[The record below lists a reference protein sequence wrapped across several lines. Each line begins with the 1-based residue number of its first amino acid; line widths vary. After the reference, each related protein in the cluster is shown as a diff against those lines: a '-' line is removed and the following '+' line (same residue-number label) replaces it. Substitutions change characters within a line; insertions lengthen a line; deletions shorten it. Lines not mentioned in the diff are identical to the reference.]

1 MAHTYINPAPRLW
14 RQPRPLYDVFNAPK
28 RKGYNRN
35 WRDVGDWAGH
45 KGVDIASAY
54 GTVLLATADGIVHRA
69 GWLNSGA
76 GYGVEIW
83 HPQLRTLSR
92 LIHMNRNGPTVQRGD
107 TVVQGQIVGAVG
119 SAGLTSYAHVH
130 FEIRKIAFYQENVFA
145 VSQGTPVSPISLGIF
160 VEHQEEIPFEEEEVV
175 TFEVTRRV
183 LRRERPATTKD
194 RDVKDLQS
202 ALAVRGFI
210 EYGPNFRGDGSPDGL
225 FGPSTERAVVNFQA
239 FSDIPATGVVDG
251 ATHAALAVGVDA

>member
-14 RQPRPLYDVFNAPK
+14 RQPRPLYDVHNAPR
-28 RKGYNRN
+28 RKGYNSS
-35 WRDVGDWAGH
+35 WRVVGDWAGH

-83 HPQLRTLSR
+83 HPQLSTLSR
-92 LIHMNRNGPTVQRGD
+92 LIHMNRSGTTVSVGD
-107 TVVQGQIVGAVG
+107 VVTQGQIVGSVG

-130 FEIRKIAFYQENVFA
+130 FEIRQIDIYQPNLFGVNQGIPMPPIA
-145 VSQGTPVSPISLGIF
+145 LGIF
-160 VEHQEEIPFEEEEVV
+160 EEHAPPFEEDEVV

-183 LRRERPATTKD
+183 LRRIRPAVDED

-210 EYGPNFRGDGSPDGL
+210 TYGPNFKGDGSPDGL
-225 FGPSTERAVVNFQA
+225 FGPSTEQAVKNFQA
-239 FSDIPATGVVDG
+239 FVNLPVTGIVDG
-251 ATHAALAVGVDA
+251 ATHAALGVGVPA